1 MTPDETADHHHSQSG
16 DLDITVL
23 MPCLNE
29 AETVA
34 VCVGKARRWLA
45 SSGLRGE
52 VLVADNGSTDGSQEL
67 ARSAGARIVAVPVRG
82 YGAALQTG
90 IDSARGRWVIMG
102 DADDSYD
109 FSALDPFVASL
120 RAGADVVMGNRF
132 AGGIAPGAMPWLH
145 RYLGNPV
152 LSLLGRLMFRVPIRD
167 FHCGLRGGRTDRLRQ
182 LGLQTTGMEYASEM
196 VARAANAGYRIT
208 EVPTTLS
215 PDGRTRAPHLRTWS
229 DGWRHLRFMLL
240 FSPAWMFFVP
250 GCACFAIGVAA
261 TARLAF
267 GNVTLGS
274 VRFSGTSLVG
284 ASMLAM
290 VGFQLVMF
298 DVISRV
304 FAVTHGLSP
313 KRARIDSIGGRFRL
327 ERGLLVGALLSLLGV
342 VLGLLAVFRWSQAG
356 WGDMQPVE
364 QLRVAVPAGLCLM
377 LGVSVIF
384 SSLLLSSIGMD
395 KRLMFAQRRD
405 AGVGGNNVDTVDTVG

>member
-267 GNVTLGS
+267 GDVTFGS

>member
-1 MTPDETADHHHSQSG
+1 MSDVTVDDNAQ
-16 DLDITVL
+16 LDVTVM

-34 VCVGKARRWLA
+34 TCVGKAVTWLA
-45 SSGLRGE
+45 ASGLRGE
-52 VLVADNGSTDGSQEL
+52 VLVADNGSADGSQQL
-67 ARSAGARIVAVPVRG
+67 ATQAGARVVAVPVRG
-82 YGAALQTG
+82 YGAALQAG
-90 IDSARGRWVIMG
+90 IDNARGRWVIMG

-109 FSALDPFVASL
+109 FSSLDPFVAAL
-120 RAGADVVMGNRF
+120 RNGADIVMGNRF
-132 AGGIAPGAMPWLH
+132 AGGIAKGAMPFLH

-167 FHCGLRGGRTDRLRQ
+167 FHCGLRAGRTDRLRA

-196 VARAANAGYRIT
+196 VARAANAGYTLT

-215 PDGRTRAPHLRTWS
+215 PDGRSRPPHLRTWS

-250 GCACFAIGVAA
+250 GLALFIAGVAG

-267 GNVTLGS
+267 GDVSIGS
-274 VRFSGTSLVG
+274 TRFSGTSLVG
-284 ASMLAM
+284 AAMLAM

-298 DVISRV
+298 DIISRV

-313 KRARIDSIGGRFRL
+313 RRAKIDSIGGRFRL
-327 ERGLLVGALLSLLGV
+327 ERGLFLGAALSLVGVG
-342 VLGLLAVFRWSQAG
+342 LGLLAVFRWSQAG
-356 WGDMQPVE
+356 WGDMDQTD
-364 QLRVAVPAGLCLM
+364 QLRIAVPAGLSLM
-377 LGVSVIF
+377 LGVSVVF

-395 KRLMFAQRRD
+395 KRLMFAQPR
-405 AGVGGNNVDTVDTVG
+405 VGAAAEPGGTTAE

>member
-1 MTPDETADHHHSQSG
+1 MTQNAAPQVGLGAGVHL
-16 DLDITVL
+16 DLTVL

-34 VCVGKARRWLA
+34 VCVGKAMTWLA
-45 SSGLRGE
+45 ASGLRGE
-52 VLVADNGSTDGSQEL
+52 VVVADNGSTDGSQEF
-67 ARSAGARIVAVPVRG
+67 ARVAGARVVDVPTKG
-82 YGAALQTG
+82 YGAALQAG
-90 IDSARGRWVIMG
+90 IDAARGRWVIMG

-109 FSALDPFVASL
+109 FSALDPFVAAL
-120 RAGADVVMGNRF
+120 GDGADLVMGNRF
-132 AGGIAPGAMPWLH
+132 AGGIAPGAMPLLH

-167 FHCGLRGGRTDRLRQ
+167 FHCGLRGGRTDRLRD
-182 LGLQTTGMEYASEM
+182 LGLQTTGMEFASEM
-196 VARAANAGYRIT
+196 IARAANAGYRIS

-240 FSPAWMFFVP
+240 FSPAWMFFAP
-250 GCACFAIGVAA
+250 GCALFGVGVAA

-267 GNVTLGS
+267 GDVHIGS

-313 KRARIDSIGGRFRL
+313 KRARIDAIGGRFRL
-327 ERGLLVGALLSLLGV
+327 ERGLMVGALLSLLGLG
-342 VLGLLAVFRWSQAG
+342 LGLLAVFRWSQAG
-356 WGDMQPVE
+356 WGDLQPVE
-364 QLRVAVPAGLCLM
+364 QLRIAVPAGLCLM

-395 KRLMFAQRRD
+395 KRLMFAQRQRR
-405 AGVGGNNVDTVDTVG
+405 VDDGA

>member
-1 MTPDETADHHHSQSG
+1 MIQHDALQGSLT
-16 DLDITVL
+16 DLDVTVL

-34 VCVGKARRWLA
+34 TCVTKAKTWLA
-45 SSGLRGE
+45 QSGLRGE
-52 VLVADNGSTDGSQEL
+52 VLVADNGSTDGSQQL
-67 ARSAGARIVAVPVRG
+67 ATEAGARVIAVPTRG
-82 YGAALQTG
+82 YGAALMAG
-90 IDSARGRWVIMG
+90 IDEARGGWVG

-109 FSALDPFVASL
+109 FSSLGPFVESL
-120 RAGADVVMGNRF
+120 RDGADIVMGNRF

-145 RYLGNPV
+145 RYIGNPV
-152 LSLLGRLMFRVPIRD
+152 LSRLGRLFFRVSIRD
-167 FHCGLRGGRTDRLRQ
+167 FHCGLRAGRTDRLRA
-182 LGLQTTGMEYASEM
+182 LGLQTPGMEFASEM
-196 VARAANAGYRIT
+196 IARAANADYRIT
-208 EVPTTLS
+208 EVPTTLQ
-215 PDGRTRAPHLRTWS
+215 PDGRSRSPHLRTWS

-240 FSPAWMFFVP
+240 FSPAWMFFYP
-250 GCACFAIGVAA
+250 GCALLATGLVA

-267 GNVTLGS
+267 GDVHLGS

-284 ASMLAM
+284 ASMVAM

-304 FAVTHGLSP
+304 FAINHGYAP
-313 KRARIDSIGGRFRL
+313 RRARIDSIGGRFRL
-327 ERGLLVGALLSLLGV
+327 ERGLLVGVLLSLLGI

-364 QLRVAVPAGLCLM
+364 QLRIAVPAGLCLT
-377 LGVSVIF
+377 LGVSVVF

-395 KRLMFAQRRD
+395 KRLLFAQSRLGSAAVPDSDPVEQR
-405 AGVGGNNVDTVDTVG
+405 

>member
-1 MTPDETADHHHSQSG
+1 MIQHDALQGSLT
-16 DLDITVL
+16 DLDVTVL

-34 VCVGKARRWLA
+34 TCVTKAKTWLA
-45 SSGLRGE
+45 QSGLRGE
-52 VLVADNGSTDGSQEL
+52 VLVADNGSTDGSQQL
-67 ARSAGARIVAVPVRG
+67 ATEAGARVIAVPTRG
-82 YGAALQTG
+82 YGAALMAG
-90 IDSARGRWVIMG
+90 IDEARGGWVIMG

-109 FSALDPFVASL
+109 FSSLGPFVESL
-120 RAGADVVMGNRF
+120 RDGADIVMGNRF

-145 RYLGNPV
+145 RYIGNPV
-152 LSLLGRLMFRVPIRD
+152 LSRLGRLFFRVSIRD
-167 FHCGLRGGRTDRLRQ
+167 FHCGLRAGRTDRLRA
-182 LGLQTTGMEYASEM
+182 LGLQTPGMEFASEM
-196 VARAANAGYRIT
+196 IARAANADYRIT
-208 EVPTTLS
+208 EVPTTLQ
-215 PDGRTRAPHLRTWS
+215 PDGRSRSPHLRTWS

-240 FSPAWMFFVP
+240 FSPAWMFFYP
-250 GCACFAIGVAA
+250 GCALLATGLVA

-267 GNVTLGS
+267 GDVHLGS

-284 ASMLAM
+284 ASMVAM

-304 FAVTHGLSP
+304 FAINHGYAP
-313 KRARIDSIGGRFRL
+313 RRARIDSIGGRFRL
-327 ERGLLVGALLSLLGV
+327 ERGLLVGVLLSLLGI

-364 QLRVAVPAGLCLM
+364 QLRIAVPAGLCLT
-377 LGVSVIF
+377 LGVSVVF

-395 KRLMFAQRRD
+395 KRLLFAQSRLGSAAVPDSDPVEQR
-405 AGVGGNNVDTVDTVG
+405 